1 MRAVAHNKDPGM
13 SETEIKIPFGLKLA
27 VGAAF
32 VSTVIYTV
40 RLAARHRRRVDFTG
54 KTVLISGASRGLG
67 LELARGFAGEGA
79 NLILVARDDGN
90 LAQSVKELRGCGVNV
105 ESHSIDIG
113 DRHQVREALASI
125 LAEGRNIDVLIN
137 NAGSIQV
144 GPVENMELDDYEAAL
159 RVHFWG
165 PLYLMHEII
174 PHMKARGQGR
184 IVNIASIGGKVA
196 VPHLVPYTASKFAL
210 AGLSQGMRAE
220 LLKDGIYVTTVSPG
234 LMRTGSHLNA
244 YFKGQHKK
252 EYALFSIANASPL
265 LSISSEEAARQIIE
279 ACRYGRAELVITA
292 PARMLRLANSLFPGF
307 VSETMG
313 LVNRALPKTP
323 GRTGDT
329 LRRGSE
335 SQSPIAP
342 SVLTRPADKAAQQ
355 NNEIPSSRHGPENGL
370 DAPTKDRSR
379 SSCECRHV
387 THFLGRCQIEVKPPE
402 RTCAAC
408 MENHFHRVDDPAI

>member
-1 MRAVAHNKDPGM
+1 M
-13 SETEIKIPFGLKLA
+13 SETEPKIPFGFKLA
-27 VGAAF
+27 VGAALLSA
-32 VSTVIYTV
+32 VSYAV
-40 RLAARHRRRVDFTG
+40 RSAARHKRRVDFTG

-67 LELARGFAGEGA
+67 LELSRRFAGEGA
-79 NLILVARDDGN
+79 NLILVARDDDN
-90 LAQSVKELRGCGVNV
+90 LAQSVKELRGYGVNV
-105 ESHSIDIG
+105 ESRSIDVG
-113 DRHQVREALASI
+113 NRNQVRDAFASI
-125 LAEGRNIDVLIN
+125 FAEGRKVDVLIN
-137 NAGSIQV
+137 NAGNIQV

-165 PLYLMHEII
+165 PLYLMHEIV

-234 LMRTGSHLNA
+234 LMRTGSHRNA

-279 ACRYGRAELVITA
+279 ACRYGQAELVITA
-292 PARMLRLANSLFPGF
+292 QARMLRLANSLFPGF
-307 VSETMG
+307 VSETMA
-313 LVNRALPKTP
+313 LLNRALPKTP

-335 SQSPIAP
+335 SESLIAP
-342 SVLTRPADKAAQQ
+342 SVLTRTADKAALQ
-355 NNEIPSSRHGPENGL
+355 NNEIPSSRQHGPENGL
-370 DAPTKDRSR
+370 DAPTKYRSR
-379 SSCECRHV
+379 SICECTHV
-387 THFLGRCQIEVKPPE
+387 THFLGRCQIEVKLPE